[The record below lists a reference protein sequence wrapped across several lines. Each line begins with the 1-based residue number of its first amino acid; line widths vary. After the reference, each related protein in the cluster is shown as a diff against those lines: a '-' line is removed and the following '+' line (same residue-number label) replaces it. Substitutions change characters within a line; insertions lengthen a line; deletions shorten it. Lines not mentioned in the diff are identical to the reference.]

1 MLVSSAM
8 KREDIPISDLL
19 LDAKNPRLGTVM
31 DQAEALERL
40 VVIRPDHLRN
50 LAKDI
55 AERGL
60 HPGIDFLVCPNGDG
74 RFVVLD
80 GNRRLAAIKL
90 LTQPETAPSAWS
102 SIDAELHVDAYSLGT
117 LRCTIFESREE
128 GRPWV
133 ERMHTGQM
141 GGVGVVQWPP
151 IAQHHF
157 RSANDQRGR
166 GAAALAWLSSRTETS
181 AVDIHAAIEKVE
193 NEITTFGRFVQTS
206 AVRPILG
213 YDFKAS
219 ELEPNDGVSEDVLY
233 KRLITAVEDLAEG
246 KDVNDLRTMEQR
258 IEYAHFLAGSSPS
271 EESEPDVDGKQPPK
285 EPEEPTE
292 EEPPGETDSE
302 DTGSEE
308 DEGDRGKPPKTPK
321 PRKSKIPP
329 QKFVLE
335 SPLPEVFKPRIIRI
349 SEELCRLNVHEMP
362 NAVAVLLRL
371 LIEMTTEQ
379 CRRAE
384 NLTKRG
390 KLNDH
395 IRNVVNRVQ
404 TQQDQKDKVFH
415 GLLVSLQEPTDRDHT
430 MNFNQHVH
438 NMEYLPVPTDLINT
452 AHAYLPY
459 FERIGERLA
468 NKTSS

>member
-1 MLVSSAM
+1 M
-8 KREDIPISDLL
+8 KREDIPISSLL
-19 LDAKNPRLGTVM
+19 LDAKNPRLGTVE
-31 DQAEALERL
+31 DQAAALERL

-60 HPGIDFLVCPNGDG
+60 HPGIDFLVYPNGDG
-74 RFVVLD
+74 KFVVLD

-90 LTQPETAPSAWS
+90 LTQPESAPSAWTP
-102 SIDAELHVDAYSLGT
+102 IDTEATVDAESLET
-117 LRCTIFESREE
+117 MRCTIFESRED

-141 GGVGVVQWPP
+141 GGIGVVQWPP

-157 RSANDQRGR
+157 SPRNDQRGR

-181 AVDIHAAIEKVE
+181 AADIHAAIEKVE
-193 NEITTFGRFVQTS
+193 NEITTFGRFVQTK

-213 YDFKAS
+213 YDFNGS
-219 ELEPNDGVSEDVLY
+219 ELKPNDEVSEDVLY
-233 KRLITAVEDLAEG
+233 NRLIDAVKDLAGG
-246 KDVNDLRTMEQR
+246 KDVNDLRSKEQR
-258 IEYAHFLAGSSPS
+258 IEYAHLLAGSSPS
-271 EESEPDVDGKQPPK
+271 EESESDAD
-285 EPEEPTE
+285 EEQTTEESEEETE
-292 EEPPGETDSE
+292 EEPPADTGTKETESE
-302 DTGSEE
+302 DKSDKSDKEE
-308 DEGDRGKPPKTPK
+308 KTRRRNIPK
-321 PRKSKIPP
+321 

-335 SPLPEVFKPRIIRI
+335 SPLPGVFKPRIVRI
-349 SEELCRLNVHEMP
+349 SEELCRLNVQESP

-384 NLTKRG
+384 NLTKKG
-390 KLNDH
+390 DLNNR
-395 IRNVVNRVQ
+395 IQNVINRIQ
-404 TQQDQKDKVFH
+404 TQQDQKDKVFY
-415 GLLVSLQEPTDRDHT
+415 GLKVSLQEPTDRDHT

-438 NMEYLPVPTDLINT
+438 NVEYLPVPTDLINT

-468 NKTSS
+468 NKTSN

>member
-8 KREDIPISDLL
+8 KREDIPICNLL
-19 LDAKNPRLGTVM
+19 LDAENPRLGNVM

-60 HPGIDFLVCPNGDG
+60 HPGIDFLVYPNGDDN
-74 RFVVLD
+74 FVVLD

-90 LTQPETAPSAWS
+90 LTQPETAPSAWTPID
-102 SIDAELHVDAYSLGT
+102 IDAIFDAESLET
-117 LRCTIFESREE
+117 LRCTIFESRDE

-157 RSANDQRGR
+157 RPANDQRGR

-181 AVDIHAAIEKVE
+181 AADTHAAIEKVE
-193 NEITTFGRFVQTS
+193 NEITTFGRFVQTT

-213 YDFKAS
+213 YNFKGS
-219 ELEPNDGVSEDVLY
+219 ELEPNDGISEDVLY
-233 KRLITAVEDLAEG
+233 GRLIAAVKDLAGG
-246 KDVNDLRTMEQR
+246 KDVNDLRDQEQR
-258 IEYAHFLAGSSPS
+258 IEYAHSLAGSTPN
-271 EESEPDVDGKQPPK
+271 EESEPDADGERPPREPK
-285 EPEEPTE
+285 EPTDEK
-292 EEPPGETDSE
+292 PPGETDPQE
-302 DTGSEE
+302 MGSEG
-308 DEGDRGKPPKTPK
+308 DEGDTDKKPKTPR
-321 PRKSKIPP
+321 PRKPKIPP

-335 SPLPEVFKPRIIRI
+335 SPLPEVFKLRIVRI
-349 SEELCRLNVHEMP
+349 SEELCRLNVNEMP

-384 NLTKRG
+384 NLPKKG
-390 KLNDH
+390 DLNDH
-395 IRNVVNRVQ
+395 IQKVTNRVQ
-404 TQQDQKDKVFH
+404 TQQDQQDKVFH

-438 NMEYLPVPTDLINT
+438 NVEYHPVPTDLINT
-452 AHAYLPY
+452 THAYLTY

-468 NKTSS
+468 NKASN